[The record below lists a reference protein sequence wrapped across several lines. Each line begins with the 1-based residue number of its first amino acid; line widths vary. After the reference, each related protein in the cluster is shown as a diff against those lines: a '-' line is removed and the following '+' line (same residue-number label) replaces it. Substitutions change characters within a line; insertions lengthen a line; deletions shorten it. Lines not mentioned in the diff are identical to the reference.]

1 MQKLKQRVLMRVV
14 REEINCMLE
23 SRIDKA
29 YEAWYASE
37 KETMF
42 RAVGDDVVDGM
53 LEVPVPEM
61 SLETIYDD
69 EPKTEKEVEVH
80 KECSE
85 IRKAACKDD

>member
-1 MQKLKQRVLMRVV
+1 
-14 REEINCMLE
+14 
-23 SRIDKA
+23 
-29 YEAWYASE
+29 
-37 KETMF
+37 MF

-69 EPKTEKEVEVH
+69 ELKTEKEVEVH